1 MEKLIFVSGNSGK
14 ISSVKKYAKAKNIP
28 ISFCSLNFLEP
39 NVNDISYI
47 SKKKAEAAYQELG
60 LSCFVSD
67 SGFYIDHYPNH
78 PGYPGAFAK
87 RSKVSSDVEKLLQ
100 DMKEVKDRSCKF
112 VDCIT
117 YYDGCQFV
125 HFFEEHH
132 GVLATEVCGDDM
144 RGAKSNLWKVFIP
157 EGYTSTLAS
166 MTSLEKLQYQEENK
180 KKSAIV
186 QFLEWYQKNKLNEKD
201 VKKLDS
207 FGIQKKKR

>member
-14 ISSVKKYAKAKNIP
+14 ISSVKKYAKAKNIL

-47 SKKKAEAAYQELG
+47 SKKKAEDAYQKLG
-60 LSCFVSD
+60 FPCFVSD

-87 RSKVSSDVEKLLQ
+87 RSKVSSDVEELLQ

-112 VDCIT
+112 VNCIT

-125 HFFEEHH
+125 HFFEEHR
-132 GVLATEVCGDDM
+132 GVLATEACGND
-144 RGAKSNLWKVFIP
+144 NLWKVFIP
-157 EGYTSTLAS
+157 EGYASTLAS

-186 QFLEWYQKNKLNEKD
+186 QFLDWYQENKLNEKD
-201 VKKLDS
+201 LKKLDS